1 MQISLILAVSLHVL
15 SAAGWAG
22 LTFAMARTGAA
33 QIERLFVPQ
42 MGAAVTAMLSG
53 AWFWALAHRGA
64 FGRSE
69 TLLAFGVACALMAL
83 AIQAATGAMAVRGPP
98 DHTGAAVRSRA
109 AIGQR
114 VSAGLLALTLIAMG
128 SARYV

>member
-22 LTFAMARTGAA
+22 ITFAMARTGAA

-42 MGAAVTAMLSG
+42 MAAAVTAVLSG
-53 AWFWALAHRGA
+53 AWLWALSHRGA
-64 FGRSE
+64 FGHSE
-69 TLLAFGVACALMAL
+69 TLLAFGVACAAMAL
-83 AIQAATGAMAVRGPP
+83 AIQAVTGAIAVHGPP
-98 DHTGAAVRSRA
+98 DHAGVALRGRG

-128 SARYV
+128 AARYV